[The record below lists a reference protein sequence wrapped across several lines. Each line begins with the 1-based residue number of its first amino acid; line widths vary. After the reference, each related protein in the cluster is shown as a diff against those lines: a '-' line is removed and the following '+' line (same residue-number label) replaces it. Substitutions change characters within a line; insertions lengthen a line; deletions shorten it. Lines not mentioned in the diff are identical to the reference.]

1 VFRQSFPAPP
11 PRLRERLVALAL
23 VAEGLPAKVVAQR
36 LGRHRGTV
44 EHGVRGFK
52 ARGREGL
59 VPEFRGQPGALL
71 SAEELAQVHQGVQH
85 APRAVGLKTGTWTGT
100 AVVALIKRTFGRTI
114 SAATARRYWHR
125 QGCRRKR
132 PRQRFTTADPEAQ
145 RAFAQG
151 LQPREHR
158 REPGRVTVGMDQ
170 GQSWQDALPRLGWL
184 LRGQPAWVDATSP
197 STRAQWWCY
206 VAVVRPLGR
215 VLTRRCAWCTQA
227 TTAQFL
233 AKSRRRLRGS
243 RLELIDANAPPHQ
256 GVAGEQALAL
266 HRMEPHRLPPYSP
279 PMNAAEPWMGWAKE
293 VVAATTCW

>member
-1 VFRQSFPAPP
+1 MKPLKLSPHHGESAASVLRQSFPAPP

-85 APRAVGLKTGTWTGT
+85 APRAVGLKPGTWTGK

-114 SAATARRYWHR
+114 AAATARRYWHR

-132 PRQRFTTADPEAQ
+132 PSN
-145 RAFAQG
+145 
-151 LQPREHR
+151 PR
-158 REPGRVTVGMDQ
+158 
-170 GQSWQDALPRLGWL
+170 
-184 LRGQPAWVDATSP
+184 
-197 STRAQWWCY
+197 
-206 VAVVRPLGR
+206 
-215 VLTRRCAWCTQA
+215 
-227 TTAQFL
+227 
-233 AKSRRRLRGS
+233 SRS
-243 RLELIDANAPPHQ
+243 Q
-256 GVAGEQALAL
+256 V
-266 HRMEPHRLPPYSP
+266 EPHDFCSGGASR
-279 PMNAAEPWMGWAKE
+279 
-293 VVAATTCW
+293 